1 MRVVAGSV
9 RNHQLKA
16 VPGDK
21 TRPTTDK
28 IKESMFNIIGPYFDG
43 GKALDLFA
51 GSGGLGI
58 EALSRGIEETVFVD
72 QAAPAIK
79 IIQENIAKCHLEE
92 RAIVKKGEALQTLKQ
107 LGASGESYQLIFLD
121 PPYNF
126 HEMDALLI
134 KIEELKMVTTS
145 SIIIVEHEKTYELED
160 TIGGF
165 KRFKQA
171 LYGITSLSFYELGE

>member
-1 MRVVAGSV
+1 MRVVAGTV

-58 EALSRGIEETVFVD
+58 EALSRGIDETVFVD

-79 IIQENIAKCHLEE
+79 IITENVAKCHLEKQ
-92 RAIVKKGEALQTLKQ
+92 AVIKKGEALRTIDQ
-107 LGASGESYQLIFLD
+107 LAQSGDTFKLIFLD
-121 PPYNF
+121 PPYRF
-126 HEMDALLI
+126 HQMEALLN
-134 KIEELKMVTTS
+134 KIETLKLVS
-145 SIIIVEHEKTYELED
+145 EQSIIVVEHEKTYELPD
-160 TIGGF
+160 VIGGF
-165 KRFKQA
+165 SRFKQA
-171 LYGITSLSFYELGE
+171 LYGITSLSFYEVGE